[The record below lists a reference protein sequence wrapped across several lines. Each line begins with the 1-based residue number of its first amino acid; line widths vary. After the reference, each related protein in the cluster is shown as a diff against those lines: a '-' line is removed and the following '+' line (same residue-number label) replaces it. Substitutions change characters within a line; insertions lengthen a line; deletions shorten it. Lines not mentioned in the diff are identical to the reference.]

1 MGKVESILAKK
12 VTAEEQALKAILSSN
27 LKKYRH
33 RRNWSQFTLAA
44 KIDISTNFM
53 ADIEA
58 GNTWV
63 SAQTLVKLAQA
74 LEIEVYE
81 LLKPQNEDTDPKK
94 KKEKDNN
101 KALLGQFSQDLT
113 VVLQES
119 IEKAL
124 NHVKKQYKIGSSG
137 IVVDKKS
144 AKRV

>member
-1 MGKVESILAKK
+1 LGKVESILAKK
-12 VTAEEQALKAILSSN
+12 VTAEEQALKDILSSN
-27 LKKYRH
+27 LRKYRH

-63 SAQTLVKLAQA
+63 SAQTLVKLAKA

-81 LLKPQNEDTDPKK
+81 LLKPQNEDTDPKT

-124 NHVKKQYKIGSSG
+124 NHVKKQYKI
-137 IVVDKKS
+137 
-144 AKRV
+144 